1 LYGKKVNYNRFF
13 AIMIYSNLT
22 YEGNRM
28 KMNFKILAAAV
39 LLTFGL
45 AANAAQD
52 IRIFTADNNGGKVT
66 AKTIEQAFKDAGFYI
81 TGNNDMNKAF
91 EAKFKDHAH
100 DAYNLMTLHKKD
112 AVSNLAKKYPEIA
125 LFTPLSM
132 SIFTRKGEKTISVSS
147 MAAAG
152 IAKITGIPA
161 DNADLVAYM
170 KEVSDVLAKAMPNG
184 KFEATSYKIAKPEGD
199 LVKRFTMGMDVK
211 ADEIEDEIEGIQEE
225 LEAGLETAGFVLA
238 GFNRLNEDFKAAGND
253 TYDFFD
259 AYSICKVAVI
269 YEVSKTHPEA
279 GAFAPC
285 TFYMSK
291 KKGEKVV
298 NFAYPAVYN
307 WFSSIDVTDEASKG
321 VLLKAQD
328 AMNSAVAEATE
339 E

>member
-1 LYGKKVNYNRFF
+1 
-13 AIMIYSNLT
+13 
-22 YEGNRM
+22 M
-28 KMNFKILAAAV
+28 KMNFKSLAAAL
-39 LLTFGL
+39 LLTLGV

-52 IRIFTADNNGGKVT
+52 IRIYTADNQGGKIN

-91 EAKFKDHAH
+91 EAKFKDHEH

-112 AVSNLAKKYPEIA
+112 AVSKIAKQYPEIA

-132 SIFTRKGEKTISVSS
+132 SIFTRKGDKTVSVSS
-147 MAAAG
+147 MSADG

-161 DNADLVAYM
+161 DNADLKAYM
-170 KEVSDVLAKAMPNG
+170 DEVAAVLKKTMPNG
-184 KFEATSYKIAKPEGD
+184 KFEELNYKIAKPEGD

-211 ADEIEDEIEGIQEE
+211 ADEIEDEVEGLQEE

-238 GFNRLNEDFKAAGND
+238 GFNRLNEDYKKAGID

-285 TFYMSK
+285 TFYMYK
-291 KKGEKVV
+291 KKDEKEVH
-298 NFAYPAVYN
+298 FAYPAVYN
-307 WFSSIDVTDEASKG
+307 WFSSIDVTDKASKD

-328 AMNSAVAEATE
+328 AMNAAVNEATE

>member
-1 LYGKKVNYNRFF
+1 
-13 AIMIYSNLT
+13 
-22 YEGNRM
+22 M
-28 KMNFKILAAAV
+28 KMNFKSLAVAV
-39 LLTFGL
+39 LLTFGI

-52 IRIFTADNNGGKVT
+52 IRIYTADNEGGKIN

-112 AVSNLAKKYPEIA
+112 AVSKIAKKYPTIA

-161 DNADLVAYM
+161 DNADLKAYM
-170 KEVSDVLAKAMPNG
+170 DEVAAVFKKAMPKG
-184 KFEATSYKIAKPEGD
+184 KFIETHYKIAKPEGD
-199 LVKRFTMGMDVK
+199 LVKKFSMGMDVK
-211 ADEIEDEIEGIQEE
+211 ADEIEDEVEGLQEE

-238 GFNRLNEDFKAAGND
+238 GFNRLNDDFKKAGID
-253 TYDFFD
+253 EYDFFD

-291 KKGEKVV
+291 KKNEKEVH
-298 NFAYPAVYN
+298 FAYPAVYN
-307 WFSSIDVTDEASKG
+307 WFSSIDVTDKASKD
-321 VLLKAQD
+321 VLLKAQN
-328 AMNSAVAEATE
+328 AMNAAVNEATE

>member
-1 LYGKKVNYNRFF
+1 
-13 AIMIYSNLT
+13 
-22 YEGNRM
+22 M
-28 KMNFKILAAAV
+28 KMNLKSLAAAV
-39 LLTFGL
+39 LLTFGI

-52 IRIFTADNNGGKVT
+52 IRIYTADNQGGKIT

-112 AVSNLAKKYPEIA
+112 AVSKLAKKYPEIA

-132 SIFTRKGEKTISVSS
+132 SIFTKKGEKTISVSS

-161 DNADLVAYM
+161 DNADLKAYM
-170 KEVSDVLAKAMPNG
+170 DEVAAVLKKTMPNG
-184 KFEATSYKIAKPEGD
+184 KFEELNYKIAKPEGD

-211 ADEIEDEIEGIQEE
+211 ADEIEDEVEGLQEE

-238 GFNRLNEDFKAAGND
+238 GFNRLNEDYKKAGIDA
-253 TYDFFD
+253 YDFFD

-285 TFYMSK
+285 TFYMYK
-291 KKGEKVV
+291 KKDEKEVH
-298 NFAYPAVYN
+298 FAYPAVYN
-307 WFSSIDVTDEASKG
+307 WFSSIDVTDKASKD

-328 AMNSAVAEATE
+328 AMNAAVNEATE

>member
-1 LYGKKVNYNRFF
+1 
-13 AIMIYSNLT
+13 
-22 YEGNRM
+22 M
-28 KMNFKILAAAV
+28 KLNFKVLAAALV
-39 LLTFGL
+39 LTFGMAL
-45 AANAAQD
+45 NAAQD

-112 AVSNLAKKYPEIA
+112 AVSTLAKEYPEIA

-132 SIFTRKGEKTISVSS
+132 SIFTRKGDKTISVSS

-161 DNADLVAYM
+161 DNADLAAYM
-170 KEVSDVLAKAMPNG
+170 KEVADVLAKAMPNG
-184 KFEATSYKIAKPEGD
+184 KFEALSYKIAKPEGD
-199 LVKRFTMGMDVK
+199 LIKRFTYEMDVES
-211 ADEIEDEIEGIQEE
+211 DDIEDELDGLQEE
-225 LEAGLETAGFVLA
+225 MEAGLETAGFVLA
-238 GFNRLNEDFKAAGND
+238 GFNKLGVDYEAAGND
-253 TYDFFD
+253 KYDFFD
-259 AYSICKVAVI
+259 VYSICKVAVI

-285 TFYMSK
+285 TFYMYK
-291 KKGEKVV
+291 VKGETEAHL
-298 NFAYPAVYN
+298 AYPAVYN
-307 WFSSIDVTDEASKG
+307 WMSSIDVVDEASKG

-328 AMNSAVAEATE
+328 AMNAAVNEATE
-339 E
+339 

>member
-1 LYGKKVNYNRFF
+1 
-13 AIMIYSNLT
+13 
-22 YEGNRM
+22 M
-28 KMNFKILAAAV
+28 KMNFKSLAAAA
-39 LLTFGL
+39 LLTFGI

-52 IRIFTADNNGGKVT
+52 IRIYTADNQGGKVN

-100 DAYNLMTLHKKD
+100 DAFNLMTLHKKD
-112 AVSNLAKKYPEIA
+112 AVSKIAKKYPEIA

-132 SIFTRKGEKTISVSS
+132 SLFTRKGDKTISVSS
-147 MAAAG
+147 MSAAG

-161 DNADLVAYM
+161 DNADLNAYM
-170 KEVSDVLAKAMPNG
+170 DEVAAVLKKAMPNG
-184 KFEATSYKIAKPEGD
+184 KFEETHYKIAKPEGD
-199 LVKRFTMGMDVK
+199 LVKRFTMGIDVK
-211 ADEIEDEIEGIQEE
+211 ADEIEDEVEGIQEE

-238 GFNRLNEDFKAAGND
+238 GFNRLNDDFKKAGID
-253 TYDFFD
+253 EYDFFD
-259 AYSICKVAVI
+259 VYSICKVAVI

-291 KKGEKVV
+291 KKNEKEIH
-298 NFAYPAVYN
+298 FAYPAVYN
-307 WFSSIDVTDEASKG
+307 WFSSIDVTDKASKD

-328 AMNSAVAEATE
+328 AMNAAVNEATE

>member
-1 LYGKKVNYNRFF
+1 
-13 AIMIYSNLT
+13 
-22 YEGNRM
+22 M
-28 KMNFKILAAAV
+28 KLNFKVLAAV
-39 LLTFGL
+39 LLLTFGMAL
-45 AANAAQD
+45 NAAQD

-112 AVSNLAKKYPEIA
+112 AVNNLAKKYPEIA

-132 SIFTRKGEKTISVSS
+132 SVFTRKGEKTISVSS

-161 DNADLVAYM
+161 DNADLAAYM

-184 KFEATSYKIAKPEGD
+184 KFEALSYKIAKPEGD
-199 LVKRFTMGMDVK
+199 LIKRFTYEMDVQG
-211 ADEIEDEIEGIQEE
+211 DDVEDELDGLQEE
-225 LEAGLETAGFVLA
+225 MEAGLETAGFVLA
-238 GFNRLNEDFKAAGND
+238 GFNKLAVDYAAAGND
-253 TYDFFD
+253 KYDFFD
-259 AYSICKVAVI
+259 VYSICKVAVI

-285 TFYMSK
+285 TFYMYK
-291 KKGEKVV
+291 VKGETETHL
-298 NFAYPAVYN
+298 AYPAVYN
-307 WFSSIDVTDEASKG
+307 WMSSIDVTDEASKG

-328 AMNSAVAEATE
+328 AMNAAVNEATE
-339 E
+339 